1 MHRKNTRKKFHE
13 KKATHPKSKPSTED
27 IFDALKKSPN
37 YDYEVPEF
45 VPVGV
50 KLKPGAFTN
59 FVMLSLLLNSVACAY
74 EQTVTNPSG
83 TQAAESIASEKKA
96 VDLARVND

>member
-13 KKATHPKSKPSTED
+13 KKATHRKSKPSTED

-59 FVMLSLLLNSVACAY
+59 FILLSFLLNSVACAY
-74 EQTVTNPSG
+74 ELTALNVSDD
-83 TQAAESIASEKKA
+83 QALKKIAAEKKA
-96 VDLARVND
+96 VDL